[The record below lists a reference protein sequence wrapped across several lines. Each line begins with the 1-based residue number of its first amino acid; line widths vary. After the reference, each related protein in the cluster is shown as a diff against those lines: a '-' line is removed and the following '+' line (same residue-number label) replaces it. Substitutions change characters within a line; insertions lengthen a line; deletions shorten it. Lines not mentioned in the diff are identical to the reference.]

1 MVTSAPTAPALAG
14 AGPEP
19 GFAAGFGEVDASSSC
34 HASDVLTYV
43 QGSYQPAATPTGACL
58 GADGGELW
66 DDFYASCLGPDKSSD
81 KCTDYKQTPENA
93 ACAACVLTPYTA
105 PELGPILDFGEFVGL
120 NVAGCIEIAAPSD
133 PSCPKAVQALSDCEI
148 AACQVNCPVNSP
160 MSLEDRQKCALEAD
174 EAGCATFLQMAS
186 TCQSRGEGRGARAA
200 PCDERRVLGLLRRGG
215 PPVLRAGD
223 GGGRASPSTRGPPT
237 PRSRLTTA
245 STVVSPGR
253 RRRTPAPTEAAMA
266 FEELL
271 DDDPD
276 IGLLRVLRDDGKRR
290 PGDRSPPAGGDGRP
304 GLTAR

>member
-1 MVTSAPTAPALAG
+1 MVTSAPSISAS
-14 AGPEP
+14 AGPDAST

-148 AACQVNCPVNSP
+148 AACQVNCPVSDP
-160 MSLEDRQKCALEAD
+160 TSLEARQQCSMEAD
-174 EAGCATFLQMAS
+174 DSGCASFQMMAAQCQTAEMDAGLAS
-186 TCQSRGEGRGARAA
+186 
-200 PCDERRVLGLLRRGG
+200 PCDNGG
-215 PPVLRAGD
+215 FTEFYDAVVPLFCGQPMMMDASAAVDAGSADASVVVSSD
-223 GGGRASPSTRGPPT
+223 GGA
-237 PRSRLTTA
+237 
-245 STVVSPGR
+245 VVS
-253 RRRTPAPTEAAMA
+253 T
-266 FEELL
+266 
-271 DDDPD
+271 
-276 IGLLRVLRDDGKRR
+276 DG
-290 PGDRSPPAGGDGRP
+290 GADESDAGAD
-304 GLTAR
+304 